1 MELTRSDRIQGAV
14 LGLLAGDKIGG
25 PSRMALELAEGLIES
40 GRYDAIDTVGRYKAW
55 YEKEGFDTGQI
66 AGMVLRRM
74 NTMSNE
80 SAVMDV
86 DDYVGGLT
94 AGCNPVHRALPLALV
109 RFVDDSAL
117 TEIANSEARL
127 THRHPMAGAVS
138 GAYLKILREL
148 INGSIENVLDIALET
163 SPVDFRQCLEDQW
176 CNPPSRGGYAPD
188 VLCAALHFT
197 NTAVSFDEALESAV
211 GFAGPTNFC
220 PVLVGA
226 IAGARF
232 GYQSINPRNTSH
244 CSSIHLDRALALGKQ
259 LASTWS
265 WPQEHEVS
273 HDRSIS
279 TQD

>member
-14 LGLLAGDKIGG
+14 QGLLAGDKIGG

-40 GRYDAIDTVGRYKAW
+40 GRYDAIDIVRRYKAW
-55 YEKEGFDTGQI
+55 YDKEGFDTGKI

-74 NTMSNE
+74 STMSNE

-86 DDYVGGLT
+86 DDYVGGRT

-148 INGSIENVLDIALET
+148 INGSTENVLDIALET
-163 SPVDFRQCLEDQW
+163 SPVDFRQYLEDQW
-176 CNPPSRGGYAPD
+176 CNPPSRGGYAPE
-188 VLCAALHFT
+188 VLRAALHFT
-197 NTAVSFDEALESAV
+197 NTAISFDDALESAV
-211 GFAGPTNFC
+211 GFAGPENYC

-226 IAGARF
+226 LAGAKW
-232 GYQSINPRNTSH
+232 GDESVSPAHLSH
-244 CSSIHLDRALALGKQ
+244 CNSALLQRAVETADLLNR
-259 LASTWS
+259 L
-265 WPQEHEVS
+265 
-273 HDRSIS
+273 
-279 TQD
+279 